1 MQTSHPAPADAH
13 LPEEQICQHSNQWD
27 DENDDHPCNP
37 GCRITMGAKEN
48 PGNERQFE
56 QREKN
61 KQRVV
66 GKVNHRWPE

>member
-1 MQTSHPAPADAH
+1 
-13 LPEEQICQHSNQWD
+13 
-27 DENDDHPCNP
+27 
-37 GCRITMGAKEN
+37 MGAKEN